1 MSKILN
7 TQLTGIFNRIEKQA
21 MEIQMAAQC
30 IVQAIGG
37 EGFVDIKG
45 YEDLAF
51 FEPFI
56 LQSQE
61 RLRSSRQL
69 STLNSFDDLDTT
81 DRVFLFSP
89 FYNEA
94 VAQDISALL
103 QRDIDIVLVSNRPK
117 SDDFPEHLLHVINLS
132 TPRPIVYTEDY
143 DKIVQPHSMAFNYI
157 YYDIYTQM
165 VEMTRD
171 LEL

>member
-37 EGFVDIKG
+37 EGFVYIKG

-103 QRDIDIVLVSNRPK
+103 QRDIDIVLVSNRHK
-117 SDDFPEHLLHVINLS
+117 SDDFPEHLLHFINLS